1 MPRER
6 SLLER
11 LRDPEPGAARTI
23 HENTGRLAESVIANL
38 RRLLNSRQGIAP
50 IQADYGIPDLCD
62 VIHNFP
68 EATAGMRKAIKAAI
82 EKYEP
87 RLKRVT
93 VKHVEAPDDVF
104 ALRFE
109 ITAELVTEEER
120 ASIWIETRIDSTG
133 EVDVKG

>member
-11 LRDPEPGAARTI
+11 FNEPEAESARTI
-23 HENTGRLAESVIANL
+23 RENTSRLAESVIANL
-38 RRLLNSRQGIAP
+38 RRLLNARHGIAST
-50 IQADYGIPDLCD
+50 QADYGIPDLCD

-68 EATAGMRKAIKAAI
+68 DAIAGMRKAIKTTI

-87 RLKRVT
+87 RLKRVQ
-93 VKHVEAPDDVF
+93 VKHADSPDDPL

-109 ITAELVTEEER
+109 ITAELVTEEDK
-120 ASIWIETRIDSTG
+120 ASVWIETRIDGSG
-133 EVDVKG
+133 AVEVRG

>member
-11 LRDPEPGAARTI
+11 LRKPEPEAARTI
-23 HENTGRLAESVIANL
+23 RENTNRLADSVLANL
-38 RRLLNSRQGIAP
+38 RHLLNSRHGVSP
-50 IQADYGIPDLCD
+50 IQQDYGIPDLCD
-62 VIHNFP
+62 VAHSFP
-68 EATAGMRKAIKAAI
+68 EAIGSMRKAIKTAI

-93 VKHVEAPDDVF
+93 VKHVEAPDDVL

-109 ITAELVTEEER
+109 ITAELVTEEEK
-120 ASIWIETRIDSTG
+120 ASVFIETRIDSSG
-133 EVDVKG
+133 EVELKG

>member
-11 LRDPEPGAARTI
+11 FKEPEAESARTI
-23 HENTGRLAESVIANL
+23 RENTSRLAESVVANL
-38 RRLLNSRQGIAP
+38 RRLLNARHGIAP

-68 EATAGMRKAIKAAI
+68 DAITGMRKAIKATI

-87 RLKRVT
+87 RLRRVQ
-93 VKHVEAPDDVF
+93 VKHVDSDDAL

-109 ITAELVTEEER
+109 ITAELVTEEEK
-120 ASIWIETRIDSTG
+120 ASVWIETRIDGSG
-133 EVDVKG
+133 AVEVRG